1 MRFRFLINYFE
12 GKKFLFLVLL
22 ETFSELS
29 CRKVFILKVIN
40 TTTSGCAGQQ
50 LSLPTV
56 QFIYWVYSCSCI
68 VVTDWNAAFRIWI
81 RCLDLDFSD
90 QKKIKD
96 SDPAQ
101 VFNNCTQT
109 DNVTPGCCAG
119 WWSSGRSQSCSPW
132 LTWWW
137 RVIDVNITTC
147 CTSFCGPQ
155 PALWPRRCEA
165 KNASSLCKG
174 QCQGCWENLVYF

>member
-29 CRKVFILKVIN
+29 CRKVFTLKVIN

-68 VVTDWNAAFRIWI
+68 VVTDWNPAFRIWI

-101 VFNNCTQT
+101 VFNNCTQA

-119 WWSSGRSQSCSPW
+119 W
-132 LTWWW
+132 
-137 RVIDVNITTC
+137 
-147 CTSFCGPQ
+147 
-155 PALWPRRCEA
+155 
-165 KNASSLCKG
+165 
-174 QCQGCWENLVYF
+174 

>member
-40 TTTSGCAGQQ
+40 TTTSGCTGQQ

-90 QKKIKD
+90 QKKSKD

-119 WWSSGRSQSCSPW
+119 W
-132 LTWWW
+132 
-137 RVIDVNITTC
+137 
-147 CTSFCGPQ
+147 
-155 PALWPRRCEA
+155 
-165 KNASSLCKG
+165 
-174 QCQGCWENLVYF
+174 